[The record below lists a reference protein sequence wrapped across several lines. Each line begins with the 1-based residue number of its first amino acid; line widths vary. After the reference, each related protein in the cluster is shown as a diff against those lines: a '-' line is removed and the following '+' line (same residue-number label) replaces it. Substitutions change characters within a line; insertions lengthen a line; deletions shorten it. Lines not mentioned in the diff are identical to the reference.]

1 MGIISDIKLQK
12 FARLAVDRCV
22 RNGALKGSA
31 RPNKLRKENTAT
43 LVPCTGNADDARPG
57 LIALGR
63 QGLEKALREER
74 RLGKSGHW
82 SYDLN
87 RHIALVQALENA
99 NKLIKPKKRE

>member
-22 RNGALKGSA
+22 RDGALKGSA
-31 RPNKLRKENTAT
+31 RPNKLRKENTAMPLRHT
-43 LVPCTGNADDARPG
+43 NSADHAQPG
-57 LIALGR
+57 IIALGR

-74 RLGKSGHW
+74 RLGRSGHW

-87 RHIALVQALENA
+87 HHISLAQALESA
-99 NKLIKPKKRE
+99 KILAKSKKRE